1 MRRLSTPLVFLAL
14 VTLVSF
20 GPLVFLIK
28 SVGDE
33 LQSLEAADMD
43 NAQWTVSQVNV
54 DLAALQVAVAN
65 ASLSPTASMLNV
77 KLRFDIYYSRV
88 QTFAN
93 GDYYVSHLDEGR
105 GDEALAQMQGFL
117 TETVPLIDGPES
129 NLRAALPELQVALA
143 DQRRIARDFAL
154 KALEVFAAQSDDRRR
169 EFVTLL
175 ITLAAVLAVMLL
187 ALCTAL
193 VVLWHL
199 NRLTRRNAD
208 IVQASG
214 KRMLAT
220 ISASLDAILVSDSR
234 GVIIEYNGAAEKV
247 FGYSR
252 EEAVGRPMTELI
264 IPHDQVRAAEGDLA
278 QFLTSGEKSILTKG
292 RVQQQARRKPGEV
305 FPMEMSIAETDQ
317 SGELMFVAYIRDISE
332 QKAAQDALKRARDEA
347 LAGEKA
353 KSEFMAL
360 MSHEMRNPLNGLIGA
375 LDLLERSPLNE
386 KQSSYLAITQKSSR
400 LLLTHL
406 NDVLD
411 ISKFNAG
418 IVALDMYP
426 VDLDQLLHDMVD
438 DNEPMAQARGNVL
451 ELVAPDKELGLVQ
464 TDSVR
469 LTQVLLNLISN
480 AIKFTRNGQVS
491 VEYELIDETTK
502 TRTVEIR
509 VADTGVGISEK
520 DLERIFD
527 DFVTLNASYAR
538 DVGGTGLGLAIVKR
552 IVRAMGGEVGA
563 ESVENEGSIFW
574 VRIPFRRVSSVRA
587 KNLAPSA
594 PDQKVQSPAPVLS
607 LQGKRALAVDDSIL
621 NCQITTDMLESMGLE
636 VQLAHNGQEAIDACK
651 TERFDVIFMDISMPV
666 MDGIEATRHIRAGE
680 IAGDLN
686 TQTPIYAL
694 TAHALPNEL
703 DQFNEAGMTG
713 VITKPLSFA
722 HLDIRLRELFPDADQ
737 EAVEGAGQDMRL
749 NDGRLLDEAHV
760 QDLLRLVKVD
770 GMRQRIEALQDELNL
785 GLAQMRDC
793 LKDCDPGNNPNA
805 SVPQELRDQVHKMA
819 GMCATFGL
827 RHLHLSLS
835 DIERELEVTDCAS
848 IERPQERYLEVEA
861 LTEQSLAEI
870 FDRITAFAAVQTGA
884 GGSGKGTA
892 RDQQGVSDEFAP
904 EEETQG
910 GDVPAEE
917 SDKQAVEVA

>member
-1 MRRLSTPLVFLAL
+1 MTRLSKPLVFLAL

-28 SVGDE
+28 AVGDE
-33 LQSLEAADMD
+33 LQSLETANTD

-65 ASLSPTASMLNV
+65 ASASAKASMLNV

-88 QTFAN
+88 QGLVD
-93 GDYYVSHLDEGR
+93 GDYYTSQLASSR
-105 GDEALAQMQGFL
+105 GVEALSQMQSFL
-117 TETVPLIDGPES
+117 TETVPLIDGPEEQ
-129 NLRAALPELQVALA
+129 LRSALPELQVALA
-143 DQRRIARDFAL
+143 DQRRIARDFSL
-154 KALEVFAAQSDDRRR
+154 KALEVFAAQADDRRR
-169 EFVTLL
+169 DFVTLL
-175 ITLAAVLAVMLL
+175 ITLAAVIAVMLL
-187 ALCTAL
+187 ALCSAL

-220 ISASLDAILVSDSR
+220 ISASLDAILVSDRR

-264 IPHDQVRAAEGDLA
+264 IPHDHVRAEEDDLA
-278 QFLTSGEKSILTKG
+278 LYLANGEKSIFTKD
-292 RVQQQARRKPGEV
+292 RIQQQARRKSGEV

-332 QKAAQDALKRARDEA
+332 QKEAQDALKRARDEA

-386 KQSSYLAITQKSSR
+386 KQSSYLAIMQKSSR

-418 IVALDMYP
+418 IVALDLYP
-426 VDLDQLLHDMVD
+426 VDLDELLHDTVD
-438 DNEPMAQARGNVL
+438 DNQPMAQARGNQL
-451 ELVAPDKELGLVQ
+451 ELVAPDKEVGLVQ

-480 AIKFTRNGQVS
+480 AIKFTRDGQVS
-491 VEYELIDETTK
+491 VEYELINETKK

-509 VADTGVGISEK
+509 VADTGVGISDK

-574 VRIPFRRVSSVRA
+574 VRIPYRRVSGVRA
-587 KNLAPSA
+587 QRLAPST
-594 PDQKVQSPAPVLS
+594 PDQKIATPEPSIN
-607 LQGKRALAVDDSIL
+607 LQGMRALAVDDSIL

-636 VQLAHNGQEAIDACK
+636 VRLAHNGQEAVDAC
-651 TERFDVIFMDISMPV
+651 RDQAFDVIFMDISMPV
-666 MDGIEATRHIRAGE
+666 MDGIEATRRIRSGE
-680 IAGDLN
+680 DAGDLN
-686 TQTPIYAL
+686 RQTPIYAL

-703 DQFNEAGMTG
+703 AEFNDAGMTG

-722 HLDIRLRELFPDADQ
+722 HLDVRLRELFPDAAPLELSD
-737 EAVEGAGQDMRL
+737 EGQDTQL
-749 NDGRLLDEAHV
+749 GEPRLLDESHV
-760 QDLLRLVKVD
+760 QDLLRLVKAQ
-770 GMRQRIEALQDELNL
+770 GMQQRITALADELSL
-785 GLAQMRDC
+785 GLAQMQEC
-793 LKDCDPGNNPNA
+793 LKDCTPETCPRELA
-805 SVPQELRDQVHKMA
+805 PQALRDQVHKMA

-827 RHLHLSLS
+827 RQLHLTLS
-835 DIERELEVTDCAS
+835 EIERELESTDCAS
-848 IERPQERYLEVEA
+848 IDRPQERYQALEA
-861 LTEQSLAEI
+861 LTEQSLEEI
-870 FDRITAFAAVQTGA
+870 QDRISAFAAVQQGASASPIAEKDGA
-884 GGSGKGTA
+884 GDDTSSDGAS
-892 RDQQGVSDEFAP
+892 SDEKR
-904 EEETQG
+904 
-910 GDVPAEE
+910 PAE
-917 SDKQAVEVA
+917 AV